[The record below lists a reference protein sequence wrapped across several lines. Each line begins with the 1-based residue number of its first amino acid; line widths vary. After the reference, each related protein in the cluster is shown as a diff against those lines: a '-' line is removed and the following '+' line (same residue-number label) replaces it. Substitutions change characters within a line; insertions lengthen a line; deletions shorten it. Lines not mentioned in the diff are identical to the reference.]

1 MRQLVNLKKIVFL
14 ILIVAV
20 VIASLLLPRALRLDS
35 GVTIDEPLWLMRSAN
50 FYQAL
55 SVRDFKNTYQKEHPG
70 VLVTWAG
77 TAGFLWRYPDYVK
90 EADRQFRGPG
100 NLQLFLRTRKVEPL
114 DILVSE
120 RFFTVLIIVV
130 ASIMAFWYCWKLLGL
145 MPALLGILLIAF
157 DPFTI
162 SLSRL
167 LHLDGLVS
175 SLMLLSLLAFMR
187 FFYQSRRLLDLL
199 VSGVAAGLSWLT
211 KSPAFFLIPFIGA
224 LVFLNL
230 VQSLRQPDLRNAR
243 IVWRAIR
250 PALLWFLAGCAVFV
264 LLWPAM
270 WVAPLDTLRRVFTLA
285 TDYAVEGNDS
295 VTFFN
300 GVIYPSGDAAWFFY
314 PIAFIWRITGVV
326 TIGILL
332 AVASLFLPK
341 ILKLTQEQRR
351 YLLVLLAF
359 SILFTLFISL
369 SLKQSDRYFLPIQ
382 GPMILVAALG
392 WYALIQAVSLAI
404 SRIASARAAAISSWA
419 ILICLVFVQ
428 FTGVMK
434 TFPYFYN
441 YYNPLLGGIERAKE
455 VLVIGRG
462 EGLDQAAEYLN
473 TKPDVRKLKVFSWYN
488 DGSFSYF
495 FRGNSKPIDAFSSLE
510 TIKHA
515 DYVVLYFRQKQR
527 QLPSPKFLAY
537 FQNLTPEHVVTIDGI
552 DYAWIYNMKQAGEPV
567 AP

>member
-1 MRQLVNLKKIVFL
+1 M
-14 ILIVAV
+14 
-20 VIASLLLPRALRLDS
+20 
-35 GVTIDEPLWLMRSAN
+35 
-50 FYQAL
+50 
-55 SVRDFKNTYQKEHPG
+55 
-70 VLVTWAG
+70 
-77 TAGFLWRYPDYVK
+77 
-90 EADRQFRGPG
+90 
-100 NLQLFLRTRKVEPL
+100 
-114 DILVSE
+114 
-120 RFFTVLIIVV
+120 
-130 ASIMAFWYCWKLLGL
+130 
-145 MPALLGILLIAF
+145 LGILLIAF

-175 SLMLLSLLAFMR
+175 ALMLLSLLAFMR
-187 FFYQSRRLLDLL
+187 FLYQSRRLFDLL
-199 VSGVAAGLSWLT
+199 ISAVAAGLSWLT

-230 VQSLRQPDLRNAR
+230 FQSLRHPEQRNLRE
-243 IVWRAIR
+243 IWRAIR
-250 PALLWFLAGCAVFV
+250 PALLWFLVGCAVFV

-270 WVAPLDTLRRVFTLA
+270 WVAPLDTIRRVFTQA
-285 TDYAVEGNDS
+285 TDYAVEGNS
-295 VTFFN
+295 NITFFY
-300 GVIYPSGDAAWFFY
+300 GKIYNSGDAAWYFY

-341 ILKLTQEQRR
+341 ILRLSKEQRR

-404 SRIASARAAAISSWA
+404 SRIASPRAAAISSWA
-419 ILICLVFVQ
+419 ILICLVLIQ
-428 FTGVMK
+428 FTGVIR

-455 VLVIGRG
+455 VMMIGRG

-473 TKPDVRKLKVFSWYN
+473 TKSHPGKLKVISWDN
-488 DGSFSYF
+488 VGSFSYF
-495 FRGNSKPIDAFSSLE
+495 FHGLSQAMDENFSLE
-510 TIKHA
+510 QLQKA
-515 DYVVLYFRQKQR
+515 DYVVLYFLQKQR
-527 QLPSPKFLAY
+527 QLPSPKILAY
-537 FQNLTPEHVVTIDGI
+537 FQNLTPEHVITINGI
-552 DYAWIYNMKQAGEPV
+552 DYAWIYNMKQVGEPA
-567 AP
+567 APLTNRLFV